1 MANQLKLINNRFPFS
16 FYFLFTENQLKKIE
30 VEMTSSTLTKHLVL
44 IFVILCIVCTIE
56 SRDRTQP
63 RRSEKSK
70 PGGLCAKEIDMKLH
84 CHCTFDISKRILND
98 VDCLVLHEDLPH
110 SDTAWHAFRAHPHI
124 KHMILAVTRNGFMGY
139 FPTDIIKN
147 ERDLNTLTIQYAN
160 IREIPDFAFS
170 NLTELQNVS
179 LLSSKIEIIDQY
191 AFANHLEL
199 RAINMEDN
207 QIVSIDRHAFSNLP
221 ALYELILT
229 KNNITGLH
237 NDMFSD
243 LINLSKLKLNENMLL
258 TLTKD
263 VFKGLGNLKQ
273 LDLSF
278 NNLRQIGDT
287 VFAELWSLQELD
299 LYSNN
304 LEVSDDCDFRL
315 RLNLSG

>member
-1 MANQLKLINNRFPFS
+1 
-16 FYFLFTENQLKKIE
+16 
-30 VEMTSSTLTKHLVL
+30 MTQALSRNLAL

-70 PGGLCAKEIDMKLH
+70 SGGLCAKDIDMKLH
-84 CHCTFDISKRILND
+84 CHCTFDFSKRIVND
-98 VDCLVLHEDLPH
+98 VDCLVLHEDLSR
-110 SDTAWHAFRAHPHI
+110 SDPAWRAFNTHPHI
-124 KHMILAVTRNGFMGY
+124 KHIILAVTRNGFMGY

-147 ERDLNTLTIQYAN
+147 QRDLNTITIQYAS
-160 IREIPDFAFS
+160 IREIPDYAFS
-170 NLTELQNVS
+170 NLTELHNIS
-179 LLSSKIEIIDQY
+179 LISSKIEIIDQY

-199 RAINMEDN
+199 RAINLEDN
-207 QIVSIDRHAFSNLP
+207 QIVSIDRYAFSNLP

-229 KNNITGLH
+229 KNNITTLH

-243 LINLSKLKLNENMLL
+243 LINLSKLKMNENSVSA
-258 TLTKD
+258 LTKD

-287 VFAELWSLQELD
+287 VFSELWSLQELD

-304 LEVSDDCDFRL
+304 LEVFYL
-315 RLNLSG
+315 YFFAKVVFFTN